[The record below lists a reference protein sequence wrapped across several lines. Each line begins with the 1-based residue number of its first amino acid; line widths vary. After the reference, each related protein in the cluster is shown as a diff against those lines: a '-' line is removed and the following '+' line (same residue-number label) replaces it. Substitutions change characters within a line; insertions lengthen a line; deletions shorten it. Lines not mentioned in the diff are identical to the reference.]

1 MTGAAAVT
9 VTRTFTF
16 DAAHILPWHAGK
28 CSRLHGHT
36 YRVDVSVTGPLDTNG
51 IVVDFGDI
59 KTAAAAVIDPLD
71 HTLLND
77 TLDNPTAERL
87 ALHILAGLCR
97 NGLAASAVR
106 VWETADCSAEARP

>member
-1 MTGAAAVT
+1 MTTTVT
-9 VTRTFTF
+9 VTRSFTF
-16 DAAHILPWHAGK
+16 DAAHVLPWHPGK
-28 CSRLHGHT
+28 CARLHGHT
-36 YRVDVSVTGPLDTNG
+36 YRVDVTVAGPLDENG

-59 KTAAAAVIDPLD
+59 KTAAAAVIEPLD

-87 ALHILAGLCR
+87 ALHILSSLR
-97 NGLAASAVR
+97 DNGLAATAVR